1 MEQDIITSVVLAALV
16 LAAGL
21 ALIAGIN
28 KTIDIQERTY
38 YDKELGRTVYVEKG
52 V

>member
-1 MEQDIITSVVLAALV
+1 MIWSAIKALAWVVVLVAVGTAFV
-16 LAAGL
+16 HGF
-21 ALIAGIN
+21 N

-38 YDKELGRTVYVEKG
+38 YDKELGRTVYVDEG